1 MYARA
6 FAIVAIAGFSIS
18 LPAQARSPMAC
29 DRQVV
34 MQIDSAKIS
43 VGPDGFTIDAF
54 GVAESAGWSNPT
66 LVAAGSILNGSTLVD
81 FVACRPGVS
90 AQVLTPVQA
99 RETLK
104 LDPATKHIVIRS
116 KTNSMTVDITQSH

>member
-43 VGPDGFTIDAF
+43 VEPDGVSIDAF
-54 GVAESAGWSNPT
+54 GVAESAGWSNAT
-66 LVAAGSILNGSTLVD
+66 LVLVGAISD
-81 FVACRPGVS
+81 GTAMAEFVACRPEVS
-90 AQVLTPVQA
+90 AQVLTPIEGHA
-99 RETLK
+99 L
-104 LDPATKHIVIRS
+104 LDLSPDVRTIIIRA
-116 KTNSMTVDITQSH
+116 KANTMTVELTR